1 MIVMLKSERVHMA
14 IELREATFKLATAQE
29 PLLCLHLMR
38 MQGALWPALSG
49 VGGATLIIQFESLS
63 HIVQALKRMRGDGCE

>member
-1 MIVMLKSERVHMA
+1 MKVTLKSERVRMA
-14 IELREATFKLATAQE
+14 IELREATFELATAQE

-63 HIVQALKRMRGDGCE
+63 HMVQALKCTRGDSCE